1 MAEKFLAAWGEM
13 CPLPLLKAERELGNL
28 KAGDLLVIE
37 TDHSCTAR
45 TFENW
50 SLKHKV
56 NVEVEEVECGV
67 WQIRISVPGTNG
79 IGPIG

>member
-13 CPLPLLKAERELGNL
+13 CPLPLLKAEKELKQL
-28 KAGDLLVIE
+28 KVGDKLVIE

-50 SLKHKV
+50 SIKRNLP
-56 NVEVEEVECGV
+56 VEVEEVECGV
-67 WQIRISVPGTNG
+67 WQIRISVPGTKG
-79 IGPIG
+79 TGHTG